1 MKKSFFLWIVVN
13 IFLFTEAWAQSSS
26 VVIDNQVPGWLSSK
40 MTYEEQLA
48 VRELKVTGYINK
60 VDVDFINN
68 LINNYGLNQSLDL
81 YDAHIVAY
89 GDYNTNFL
97 WPNFLDMKPRKI
109 LEKFILPQSLDSIGG
124 HIVPEYATVD
134 SVFLGYK
141 RVNGGFLD
149 GTYNHVVLMEG
160 VKEIMGGTTE
170 FLEKIVNN
178 LPESLECI
186 GSHAFSEPS
195 GSDIIRVNNIPK
207 NLIKVGGKM
216 RIDDGMYLGGW
227 FDRGGIQVEKKGTLS
242 LPSKL
247 ICWNSVQTRGKC
259 GDYFI
264 ADTII
269 VPETCET
276 LCANLKAH
284 VGVYY
289 PKVRPIIS
297 KSECMS
303 FDILYVPEG
312 CKEEYARSYTGK
324 IREMKKI
331 NDIQINTQSVSITV
345 GKNYKLSVQI
355 YPGDAFNKQVIW
367 SSSDE
372 RVAKVDRKGVV
383 TAKKAGKAVITVMS
397 VENNEVENQ
406 CEVVV
411 IQPVSGIVLDKEELV
426 LSEIGQPYQLL
437 ASVLPEDAT
446 NKRVKWSSFNENV
459 CRVYADGS
467 VVAVANG
474 ESIVMAETVDGGF
487 FATCNIKVIDGSTGI
502 SDKNLNVLNVFVE
515 NNSII
520 LNNKKGN
527 EIVKIF
533 TIDGKCVYVGLDD
546 RIPMHS
552 GLYIV
557 KIGNHIKKIVVK

>member
-1 MKKSFFLWIVVN
+1 
-13 IFLFTEAWAQSSS
+13 
-26 VVIDNQVPGWLSSK
+26 
-40 MTYEEQLA
+40 
-48 VRELKVTGYINK
+48 
-60 VDVDFINN
+60 
-68 LINNYGLNQSLDL
+68 
-81 YDAHIVAY
+81 
-89 GDYNTNFL
+89 
-97 WPNFLDMKPRKI
+97 
-109 LEKFILPQSLDSIGG
+109 
-124 HIVPEYATVD
+124 
-134 SVFLGYK
+134 
-141 RVNGGFLD
+141 
-149 GTYNHVVLMEG
+149 
-160 VKEIMGGTTE
+160 
-170 FLEKIVNN
+170 
-178 LPESLECI
+178 
-186 GSHAFSEPS
+186 
-195 GSDIIRVNNIPK
+195 
-207 NLIKVGGKM
+207 
-216 RIDDGMYLGGW
+216 
-227 FDRGGIQVEKKGTLS
+227 
-242 LPSKL
+242 
-247 ICWNSVQTRGKC
+247 
-259 GDYFI
+259 
-264 ADTII
+264 
-269 VPETCET
+269 
-276 LCANLKAH
+276 
-284 VGVYY
+284 
-289 PKVRPIIS
+289 
-297 KSECMS
+297 
-303 FDILYVPEG
+303 
-312 CKEEYARSYTGK
+312 
-324 IREMKKI
+324 MKKI

-372 RVAKVDRKGVV
+372 RVATVDRKGVV

>member
-1 MKKSFFLWIVVN
+1 M
-13 IFLFTEAWAQSSS
+13 
-26 VVIDNQVPGWLSSK
+26 
-40 MTYEEQLA
+40 
-48 VRELKVTGYINK
+48 
-60 VDVDFINN
+60 
-68 LINNYGLNQSLDL
+68 
-81 YDAHIVAY
+81 
-89 GDYNTNFL
+89 
-97 WPNFLDMKPRKI
+97 
-109 LEKFILPQSLDSIGG
+109 
-124 HIVPEYATVD
+124 
-134 SVFLGYK
+134 
-141 RVNGGFLD
+141 
-149 GTYNHVVLMEG
+149 
-160 VKEIMGGTTE
+160 
-170 FLEKIVNN
+170 
-178 LPESLECI
+178 
-186 GSHAFSEPS
+186 
-195 GSDIIRVNNIPK
+195 
-207 NLIKVGGKM
+207 
-216 RIDDGMYLGGW
+216 
-227 FDRGGIQVEKKGTLS
+227 
-242 LPSKL
+242 
-247 ICWNSVQTRGKC
+247 
-259 GDYFI
+259 
-264 ADTII
+264 
-269 VPETCET
+269 
-276 LCANLKAH
+276 
-284 VGVYY
+284 
-289 PKVRPIIS
+289 
-297 KSECMS
+297 
-303 FDILYVPEG
+303 
-312 CKEEYARSYTGK
+312 
-324 IREMKKI
+324 
-331 NDIQINTQSVSITV
+331 

-372 RVAKVDRKGVV
+372 RVATVDRKGVV

-397 VENNEVENQ
+397 VENNEVGNQ

>member
-1 MKKSFFLWIVVN
+1 
-13 IFLFTEAWAQSSS
+13 
-26 VVIDNQVPGWLSSK
+26 
-40 MTYEEQLA
+40 
-48 VRELKVTGYINK
+48 
-60 VDVDFINN
+60 
-68 LINNYGLNQSLDL
+68 
-81 YDAHIVAY
+81 
-89 GDYNTNFL
+89 
-97 WPNFLDMKPRKI
+97 
-109 LEKFILPQSLDSIGG
+109 
-124 HIVPEYATVD
+124 
-134 SVFLGYK
+134 
-141 RVNGGFLD
+141 
-149 GTYNHVVLMEG
+149 
-160 VKEIMGGTTE
+160 
-170 FLEKIVNN
+170 
-178 LPESLECI
+178 
-186 GSHAFSEPS
+186 
-195 GSDIIRVNNIPK
+195 
-207 NLIKVGGKM
+207 
-216 RIDDGMYLGGW
+216 
-227 FDRGGIQVEKKGTLS
+227 
-242 LPSKL
+242 
-247 ICWNSVQTRGKC
+247 
-259 GDYFI
+259 
-264 ADTII
+264 
-269 VPETCET
+269 
-276 LCANLKAH
+276 
-284 VGVYY
+284 
-289 PKVRPIIS
+289 
-297 KSECMS
+297 
-303 FDILYVPEG
+303 
-312 CKEEYARSYTGK
+312 
-324 IREMKKI
+324 MKKI

-372 RVAKVDRKGVV
+372 RVATVDRKGVV

-397 VENNEVENQ
+397 VENNEVKNQ

-411 IQPVSGIVLDKEELV
+411 IQPVSGIVLDREELV

-502 SDKNLNVLNVFVE
+502 SDENLNVLNVFVE

-533 TIDGKCVYVGLDD
+533 TIDGKCVYVGLND